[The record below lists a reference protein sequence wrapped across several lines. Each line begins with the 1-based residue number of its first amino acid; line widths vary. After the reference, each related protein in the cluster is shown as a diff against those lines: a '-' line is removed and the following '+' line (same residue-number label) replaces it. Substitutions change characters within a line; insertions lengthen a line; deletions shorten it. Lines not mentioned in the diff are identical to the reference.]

1 MKINIH
7 TSRFIAA
14 VIFSHPLNIPN
25 QDFPAPKKFKSHP
38 EDLIPFIN
46 KVAKA
51 SKDRKLYVITKE
63 FGRKLLGQERI
74 DFDAAN
80 LLQSI
85 AQLQINLNKVQTI
98 DQATFEEYV
107 DIYQKSIIKPD
118 NVRAKSVI
126 ETCILPFAHFVS
138 GRTNGSHQLHMPQL
152 QFLASS
158 FSLYW
163 NDQTHNDMYCLTN
176 SHDNID
182 AFHSV
187 VSELQSAFKIHD
199 LCQDFISGHLDIEYF
214 NQEIKTVS
222 DLGVAVDENLKAMV
236 KAQEDLAQK
245 IKALKNYFKA

>member
-1 MKINIH
+1 MKTNIH

-14 VIFSHPLNIPN
+14 VIFSNPFTGTTN
-25 QDFPAPKKFKSHP
+25 QNDMNSP
-38 EDLIPFIN
+38 EQLTAFIN
-46 KVAKA
+46 NVAK
-51 SKDRKLYVITKE
+51 SNKDRKLHLISTN
-63 FGRKLLGQERI
+63 FGRKQGKASIPL
-74 DFDAAN
+74 DAAT

-118 NVRAKSVI
+118 NVKAKSVI

-138 GRTNGSHQLHMPQL
+138 GRTSGSHQLHMPQL

-187 VSELQSAFKIHD
+187 VSELQSAFKVHD

-214 NQEIKTVS
+214 NQEIKTIS
-222 DLGVAVDENLKAMV
+222 TLGVAVDENLKVMV